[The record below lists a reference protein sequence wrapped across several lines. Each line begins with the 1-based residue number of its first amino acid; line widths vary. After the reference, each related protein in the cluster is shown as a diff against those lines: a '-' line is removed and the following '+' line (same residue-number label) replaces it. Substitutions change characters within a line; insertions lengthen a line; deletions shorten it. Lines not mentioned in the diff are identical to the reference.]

1 MYNKRK
7 KWFLFLIVFFSTFI
21 LLLFFPRGGRF
32 KYEYQKGKP
41 WMHEVLIAPFDFPI
55 YKTDYDITKEKDSIL
70 NTFPAYYNYNSLI
83 GYNKRNQFLQEFDK
97 YWIEYNKHS
106 RKKIPNEFKNNIKK
120 TLLGF
125 IDLLYNKG
133 IIDLSGNSNNKVTAI
148 TVVKNNIAELTDID
162 NIFTISGAKDY
173 TSHELE
179 KYKDNFLFEAGIDA
193 EEFFNGL
200 KIEKYITNNLFYDPV
215 ATEKM
220 KNEAINNVS
229 FTEGMVLMGERIIF
243 TGEIVNDK
251 TYRILESLKKEY
263 EQRTGFSEG
272 YIFFFLG
279 QLIIVLICLI
289 LLYNIIRK
297 FYKSVLTS
305 LRRAGFIFFTVIIF
319 AALGSLISKYW
330 PAAIY
335 IVPFSMLPIII
346 KTFYDSRVALF
357 VHIITI
363 LLVGFWAPNSFEFT
377 FINMLTGIVAIISY
391 STVYRRNKIFITST
405 WVVFSYHIIYIGLL
419 LYQDGSLKYFNQDIV
434 TYFIANGF
442 FILSSIPLIYVFE
455 KTFGFFSDASL
466 LELAD
471 TNQPLLRK
479 LVEYAPGTFQH
490 SLQVANLSEEAIY
503 KIGGNPLLVR
513 AGALYHDI
521 GKMENPSYYIEN
533 LSENF
538 NPHVNMTAEESAQ
551 IIISHVEKGVE
562 LARQFQIPQQI
573 IDFIITHHG
582 TTPAYYFY
590 HSYLKE
596 NPYAALNLD
605 KFRYKGKKPFSRET
619 AVLMMADSIEAASRS
634 LKSHSEREINILV
647 DSIIDN
653 LIKEKQFDEANI
665 TFKDV
670 ETIKS
675 VFKKRLINIYHDR
688 IEYP

>member
-251 TYRILESLKKEY
+251 TYRILESLERVRTTYRFFGRIYFLFLRTINNSIDLFNIIVQHHKKILQISTNIAQE
-263 EQRTGFSEG
+263 SWI
-272 YIFFFLG
+272 YIFYSNN
-279 QLIIVLICLI
+279 ICSSW
-289 LLYNIIRK
+289 K
-297 FYKSVLTS
+297 
-305 LRRAGFIFFTVIIF
+305 
-319 AALGSLISKYW
+319 
-330 PAAIY
+330 
-335 IVPFSMLPIII
+335 
-346 KTFYDSRVALF
+346 
-357 VHIITI
+357 
-363 LLVGFWAPNSFEFT
+363 
-377 FINMLTGIVAIISY
+377 
-391 STVYRRNKIFITST
+391 
-405 WVVFSYHIIYIGLL
+405 
-419 LYQDGSLKYFNQDIV
+419 FNQQV
-434 TYFIANGF
+434 LASSYLYCSF
-442 FILSSIPLIYVFE
+442 F
-455 KTFGFFSDASL
+455 D
-466 LELAD
+466 
-471 TNQPLLRK
+471 
-479 LVEYAPGTFQH
+479 
-490 SLQVANLSEEAIY
+490 VANNN
-503 KIGGNPLLVR
+503 K
-513 AGALYHDI
+513 
-521 GKMENPSYYIEN
+521 
-533 LSENF
+533 
-538 NPHVNMTAEESAQ
+538 
-551 IIISHVEKGVE
+551 
-562 LARQFQIPQQI
+562 
-573 IDFIITHHG
+573 
-582 TTPAYYFY
+582 
-590 HSYLKE
+590 
-596 NPYAALNLD
+596 
-605 KFRYKGKKPFSRET
+605 
-619 AVLMMADSIEAASRS
+619 
-634 LKSHSEREINILV
+634 NIL
-647 DSIIDN
+647 
-653 LIKEKQFDEANI
+653 
-665 TFKDV
+665 
-670 ETIKS
+670 
-675 VFKKRLINIYHDR
+675 
-688 IEYP
+688 